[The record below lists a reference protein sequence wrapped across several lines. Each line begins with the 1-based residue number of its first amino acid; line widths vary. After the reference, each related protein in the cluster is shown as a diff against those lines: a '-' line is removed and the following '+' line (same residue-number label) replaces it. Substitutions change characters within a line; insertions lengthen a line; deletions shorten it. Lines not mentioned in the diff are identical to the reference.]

1 MDLENID
8 GVEDLLTADRIKAEL
23 NDVLTKVDNIRNII
37 IIYEDK
43 DNYVNLSATGFESD
57 FESIGM
63 LEEAKNTILN
73 GDGK

>member
-1 MDLENID
+1 MDLGNID
-8 GVEDLLTADRIKAEL
+8 GVEELLIADKIKEEL
-23 NDVLTKVDNIRNII
+23 NDILSRADNIRNII

>member
-1 MDLENID
+1 MDFGNIE

>member
-1 MDLENID
+1 MDFGNIK

>member
-1 MDLENID
+1 MDFGNIE

-23 NDVLTKVDNIRNII
+23 NDVLTKAENIRNII

>member
-1 MDLENID
+1 MDLGRID
-8 GVEDLLTADRIKAEL
+8 GVEELLIADKIKEEL
-23 NDVLTKVDNIRNII
+23 NDVLGRADNIRNII

-73 GDGK
+73 GEDK

>member
-1 MDLENID
+1 MDLGNIE

-23 NDVLTKVDNIRNII
+23 NDVLTKAENIRNII